1 MRKLI
6 VANWKMNPQT
16 VAQAR
21 GLFKSIKKSA
31 MKLKRVETVVCPP
44 HVFLQE
50 IALRRFNLRKRG
62 PRLGAQDVFYEAKG
76 AYMGEVSAGML
87 KNLSVTYVIIG
98 HSARRALGETDEI
111 VNKKIKTAL
120 AAGLKV
126 ILCVGE
132 NQRDENHAY
141 LEFVKNQIEK
151 DLACVSKKQLN
162 NLILAYEPIWA
173 ISSNKNA
180 TPDSP
185 DSFLQMA
192 VYIRRIFSDLY
203 GIDSARRLPVIY
215 GGSVN
220 SKNAGE
226 FLRKGMADGLLVGAK
241 SLDAKEFGEI
251 LNAGE
256 KN

>member
-21 GLFKSIKKSA
+21 GLFKSIKKDA

-50 IALRRFNLRKRG
+50 ISLRRFNLRKRG
-62 PRLGAQDVFYEAKG
+62 PRLGAQDVFYEPKG
-76 AYMGEVSAGML
+76 AYMGEVSVEMM

-111 VNKKIKTAL
+111 VNKKIKTVL

-132 NQRDENHAY
+132 TQRDEGGQY
-141 LEFVKNQIEK
+141 LESVKNQLAK
-151 DLACVSKKQLN
+151 DLDGVSKKQLS
-162 NLILAYEPIWA
+162 NLIVAYEPIWA

-180 TPDSP
+180 TPDTP

-203 GIDSARRLPVIY
+203 GIDFARRLHVIY

-220 SKNAGE
+220 SKNAAD
-226 FLRKGMADGLLVGAK
+226 FLKKGMADGLLVGAK
-241 SLDAKEFGEI
+241 SLDTKELGEI